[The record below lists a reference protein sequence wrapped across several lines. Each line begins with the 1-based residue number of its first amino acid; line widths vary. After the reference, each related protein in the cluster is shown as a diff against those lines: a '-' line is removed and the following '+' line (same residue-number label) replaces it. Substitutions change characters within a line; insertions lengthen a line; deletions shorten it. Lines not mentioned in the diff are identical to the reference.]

1 MHDLLSLLSI
11 FFVLQMCMYMVSKH
25 GVNAQQQVKIEE
37 HGSTLF
43 GYIVACKIFILTLQQ
58 QFINNKYLLAY
69 LFL

>member
-1 MHDLLSLLSI
+1 
-11 FFVLQMCMYMVSKH
+11 MVSKH